1 MAKTTITSPR
11 GIAMYVWLTK
21 PDTKFDK
28 DGSFKITLRLAADVA
43 KKWGAEIFKPLMD
56 EALDAAK
63 KAAKTPALAAKIA
76 LVKPYKIAEETG
88 DYLFSFK
95 TGAMVKQGETSKPRG
110 PVTVFDAKGKP
121 VLDSKVGSGS
131 EVKVAF
137 TTNPYYIAKDKQ
149 AGVSLYL
156 SAVQVLKLVEY
167 NGKDAKGYGF
177 DEEDGY
183 DSENTDEETADA
195 TDAGTDEGTE
205 DAAPEANAG
214 EEDF

>member
-11 GIAMYVWLTK
+11 GIALYVWLTK

-28 DGSFKITLRLAADVA
+28 DGSFRITLRLAADVA
-43 KKWGAEIFKPLMD
+43 KKWGAEVFKPLME

-63 KAAKTPALAAKIA
+63 KAAKTPALAAKITLA
-76 LVKPYKIAEETG
+76 KPYKIEEETG
-88 DYLFSFK
+88 DYLFAFK

-121 VLDSKVGSGS
+121 VLDAKVGSGS

-137 TTNPYYIAKDKQ
+137 TTSPYYIAKDKQ

-177 DEEDGY
+177 EEEDGY
-183 DSENTDEETADA
+183 DSENAEAAADETDDTTSDETEAS
-195 TDAGTDEGTE
+195 
-205 DAAPEANAG
+205 APEANAG